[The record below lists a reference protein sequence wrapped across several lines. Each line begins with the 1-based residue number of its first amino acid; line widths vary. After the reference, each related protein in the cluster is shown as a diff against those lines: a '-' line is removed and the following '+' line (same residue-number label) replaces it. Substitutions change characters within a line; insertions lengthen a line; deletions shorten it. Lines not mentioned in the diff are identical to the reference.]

1 MTFAMD
7 QSAVSNGT
15 VGNGQKPQ
23 SFDDLTDGSAKIFG
37 MENFGYTCYCNSI
50 LQCLYY
56 SKPFREHLL
65 AFPAEKLDSNTSISQ
80 VRASRPR
87 RTSVPGRVPHPFT
100 VDPTTAKLNTSASAT
115 EPNGVPGN
123 PPSVG
128 NQNSSGEEKKGFF
141 GWGGKKDSNK
151 NEGDNESDEH
161 SDDEPAASAT
171 ELPSVAKAHQNLPS
185 GLHSLTLG
193 PRFPGQNLPVVG
205 FTDDP
210 FATQETRK
218 RSALVK
224 GPIINQDESKA
235 DEYHMSESLFTTLK
249 DIFDSMAE
257 NSSRTGV
264 VSPGKLIEVLK
275 RENEL
280 FRASMH
286 QDAHEFFNFLLN
298 EVIESI
304 DMYNNQHGG
313 GAKAS
318 TRWIHNLFE
327 GLLTS
332 ETKCL
337 TCETVSRRDEKF
349 LDLSIDLERN
359 SSITSCLQ
367 QFSASEMLCEGNK
380 FQCDTCGGL
389 QEAEK
394 RMKVKKLPKI
404 LTLHLKRFKYTEDMQ
419 RNVKLFHKVVYPKH
433 IRLMNTTY
441 DAEDP
446 DRLYELCA
454 VVVHIGGGPYH
465 GHYVSVVKTE
475 HCGWLL
481 FDDEMVES
489 VDPSYVFNFFG
500 DNKGMA
506 TAYVLFYQEISQETL
521 ELENL
526 YTNADAEPAVM
537 MAPAGAHPAYKPGS
551 AVAASNGNGSRVPHP
566 HKIDEEQDDQIQSGS
581 VDSPMRSAAI
591 PIPIAGANGVDNRGA
606 VFASGGG
613 SSSLGVSN
621 TNTAGGSAN
630 TNGSSATADGFES
643 SSSSSVGSKMNG
655 KSKSKRGED
664 GRRRVFSFSRRN
676 K

>member
-1 MTFAMD
+1 M
-7 QSAVSNGT
+7 SNGT
-15 VGNGQKPQ
+15 VANGQKPQ

-65 AFPAEKLDSNTSISQ
+65 AFPAEKLDSCTAISQ
-80 VRASRPR
+80 ARASRPR
-87 RTSVPGRVPHPFT
+87 RTSVAGRVPHPFT
-100 VDPTTAKLNTSASAT
+100 VDPTTAKLNTSASTT
-115 EPNGVPGN
+115 ETNAVPGN
-123 PPSVG
+123 PPGVG

-141 GWGGKKDSNK
+141 GWGGKKDSSSNK

-161 SDDEPAASAT
+161 SDDEQVASAT
-171 ELPSVAKAHQNLPS
+171 EVPSVTKANQNLPN
-185 GLHSLTLG
+185 GLRTLTLG
-193 PRFPGQNLPVVG
+193 VRFPGQNLPVVG

-210 FATQETRK
+210 FATQEARK

-235 DEYHMSESLFTTLK
+235 DEYEMTESLFTTLK

-313 GAKAS
+313 GARAS

-332 ETKCL
+332 ETQCL

-380 FQCDTCGGL
+380 FHCDTCGGL

-481 FDDEMVES
+481 FDDEMVEA

-526 YTNADAEPAVM
+526 YTNAEAEPLGM
-537 MAPAGAHPAYKPGS
+537 TAPTVQSPASFKPNS
-551 AVAASNGNGSRVPHP
+551 AAVAPNGNGSRAPHP
-566 HKIDEEQDDQIQSGS
+566 YKIDEEQDDQFHSGS
-581 VDSPMRSAAI
+581 VESPMRSAAI
-591 PIPIAGANGVDNRGA
+591 PIPTAGVRGGA
-606 VFASGGG
+606 ITVSNVAASGSGSSNIGSFTTNTVGG
-613 SSSLGVSN
+613 SV
-621 TNTAGGSAN
+621 N
-630 TNGSSATADGFES
+630 TNGSVATTDGYET
-643 SSSSSVGSKMNG
+643 SSSSSVGSKLNG